1 MVAED
6 FIEPV
11 REVLEANGVSFV
23 CYGNMFDNYYGA
35 ASLLEGIVTYLTL
48 QAARRSLII
57 SYIRGYKSV
66 QNASEGRGEG
76 RNPSIGFDPPPGTM
90 WYIHYSSISIAPY
103 VDSYWRHDR
112 SRRTQASKKAG

>member
-1 MVAED
+1 VVAKD

-35 ASLLEGIVTYLTL
+35 ASLLEGTVTYLTL

-66 QNASEGRGEG
+66 QNASEGRG
-76 RNPSIGFDPPPGTM
+76 RNRNTPIGFDPPP
-90 WYIHYSSISIAPY
+90 A
-103 VDSYWRHDR
+103 R
-112 SRRTQASKKAG
+112 SRISMFPT

>member
-1 MVAED
+1 VVAKD

-35 ASLLEGIVTYLTL
+35 ASLLE
-48 QAARRSLII
+48 AARRSLII

-66 QNASEGRGEG
+66 QNASEGRG
-76 RNPSIGFDPPPGTM
+76 RNRNTPIGFDPPP
-90 WYIHYSSISIAPY
+90 A
-103 VDSYWRHDR
+103 R
-112 SRRTQASKKAG
+112 SRISMFPT